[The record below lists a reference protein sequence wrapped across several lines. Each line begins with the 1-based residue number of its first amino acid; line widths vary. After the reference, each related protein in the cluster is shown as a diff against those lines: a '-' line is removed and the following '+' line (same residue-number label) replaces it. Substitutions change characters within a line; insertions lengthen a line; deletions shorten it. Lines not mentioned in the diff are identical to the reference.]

1 MLSGYNR
8 RRINTIEEDFPMA
21 LDIEQSLIKARELSE
36 TGQSDEA
43 RMLLLEILQQDKNHH
58 TALLMLGGSYFC
70 SEKFQEAEMVFERL
84 VLMEPGTGQ
93 FSIALFNSLWKQG
106 RTDEAVEEIRRF
118 LAVADRVKEIE
129 TVNQYV
135 AITKEIAAKQ

>member
-1 MLSGYNR
+1 
-8 RRINTIEEDFPMA
+8 MA
-21 LDIEQSLIKARELSE
+21 LDIEQSLNEARSLSE
-36 TGQSDEA
+36 SGKSDQA
-43 RMLLLEILQQDKNHH
+43 RMLLLEVLQQDKSHQ

-84 VLMEPGTGQ
+84 VLMEPGNGK

-106 RTDEAVEEIRRF
+106 RADEAVEEIRRF

-135 AITKEIAAKQ
+135 TITKEIAAGQ